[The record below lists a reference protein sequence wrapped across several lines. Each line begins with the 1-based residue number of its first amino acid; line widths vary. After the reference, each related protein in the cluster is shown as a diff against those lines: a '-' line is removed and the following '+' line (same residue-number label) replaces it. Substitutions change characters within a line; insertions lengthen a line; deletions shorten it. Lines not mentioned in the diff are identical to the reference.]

1 MVFVFGIRAEGYMYP
16 GVYVPPGVHLPI
28 QRGRFKASNK
38 RKICIYIRF
47 VPKYLYIYQWILF
60 SKISIY
66 LLL

>member
-47 VPKYLYIYQWILF
+47 VPKYLYIYQ
-60 SKISIY
+60 
-66 LLL
+66 